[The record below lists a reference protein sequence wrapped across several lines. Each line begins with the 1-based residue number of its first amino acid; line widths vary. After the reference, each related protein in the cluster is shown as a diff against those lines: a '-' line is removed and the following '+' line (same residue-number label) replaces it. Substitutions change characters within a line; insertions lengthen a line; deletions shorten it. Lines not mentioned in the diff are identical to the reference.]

1 MTDLSLEAIRN
12 CFEGV
17 VPAMLA
23 TCDAEGVPNVS
34 LVSQVHFVDCE
45 HVALSYQFF
54 NKTRRNLLDTGMAS
68 VVVSEPETVT
78 DYRLDL
84 VHEETQDSGPLFET
98 MKAKLAGIASHSG
111 MEGVFRL
118 LGADIFRVLSVT
130 VTSGP
135 CAVRSGAPRNL
146 LSAVRRSWAEL
157 GEAHELGALFDCAL
171 DCLRRHFSI
180 EHAIILMRD
189 TTTDRLYT
197 VASTGYPRSGIGS
210 EIALGHG
217 VIGVA
222 AREGVPIRIG
232 HMTSDYSYGAAL
244 RDQARDHGLGAV
256 DPTEIPYPGLPA
268 PESQIAL
275 PITVDGRTA
284 GVLFAES
291 PAPMRFRYDDED
303 ALALVA
309 ARLGER
315 MGAGL
320 DAVAATSAARPAMS
334 LAKRA
339 IHLRHFGA
347 DNSVFVDHDYL
358 IKGVAGAIFWKL
370 VNEHSRT
377 GRSEFTNRELRLD
390 PVLRLPEFAENLE
403 ARLLL
408 LQRRLG
414 ERECPI
420 RIEKAGRGRL
430 RLCVPGALTL
440 EDVPVEDGKLTAE

>member
-1 MTDLSLEAIRN
+1 
-12 CFEGV
+12 
-17 VPAMLA
+17 
-23 TCDAEGVPNVS
+23 
-34 LVSQVHFVDCE
+34 
-45 HVALSYQFF
+45 
-54 NKTRRNLLDTGMAS
+54 
-68 VVVSEPETVT
+68 
-78 DYRLDL
+78 
-84 VHEETQDSGPLFET
+84 
-98 MKAKLAGIASHSG
+98 
-111 MEGVFRL
+111 
-118 LGADIFRVLSVT
+118 
-130 VTSGP
+130 
-135 CAVRSGAPRNL
+135 
-146 LSAVRRSWAEL
+146 
-157 GEAHELGALFDCAL
+157 
-171 DCLRRHFSI
+171 
-180 EHAIILMRD
+180 
-189 TTTDRLYT
+189 
-197 VASTGYPRSGIGS
+197 
-210 EIALGHG
+210 
-217 VIGVA
+217 
-222 AREGVPIRIG
+222 
-232 HMTSDYSYGAAL
+232 
-244 RDQARDHGLGAV
+244 
-256 DPTEIPYPGLPA
+256 
-268 PESQIAL
+268 
-275 PITVDGRTA
+275 
-284 GVLFAES
+284 
-291 PAPMRFRYDDED
+291 MRFRYDDED